1 MAIQMRRGAYAQFDP
16 SKMKAGEW
24 AVSTDSDTKK
34 QQIWMCFA
42 PGIVKRMG
50 TVEDFNIEIQRLIQ
64 DYLDSI
70 AESVEKAQESA
81 KLATSKAQESSTS
94 ATNAKASETKAKEY
108 EESAHSTIT
117 TINEAAEATRLNKEA
132 AARSEANAKASENQ
146 ALSYKNSASASEQA
160 SKTSETNAKTYA
172 DNASASATSA
182 STSASEASKSKTSS
196 SASASQ
202 AKTSE
207 TNAKTSETNSAK
219 SESEARKYAEQA
231 KEISESLSGALRPLG
246 TINFANLPSTADA
259 SSGDMYNITDQFT
272 TNDDFKE
279 GAGNIIPAGSNVYL
293 TIDRYWDVLAGTPV
307 TGVKG
312 NSESSYRRG
321 NVNITPANIGALSTT
336 GEASNTTVKFAEST
350 SRTKPTT
357 GEKISSIVGK
367 IVKFLSD
374 LKTVAFTGSYNDL
387 SNKPLSLPANGGNAS
402 TVNGHT
408 VNADVPSGAKFTDTH
423 VTVADNLTSTS
434 TTSALS
440 ANQGRILKNGLDEVN
455 QSLENLNSE
464 SANTNNTLELLKS
477 HDTIIISDSYGVS
490 SAVGKNT
497 WVEALKNAIVN
508 KYNSTVYTSTHGSRG
523 FVPNNIVPESFLDSL
538 KEFDA
543 LSDTQKNK
551 IKYIIV
557 CGGANDGK
565 ITADKIISNM
575 EIFMNYVKANYPNA
589 TCYVGMI
596 AYTNFAHDI
605 YYNAL
610 PAYKSI
616 SKLGGV
622 YLNGSENI
630 LRYNMLLTDKVHPN
644 NTGCGELS
652 RYLINAFFTGSC
664 DVNRVNTDITITP
677 SGICTEIK
685 NLGEVREIQNG
696 GMETLKIVS
705 DNYNT
710 QIEFIVNKSTF
721 NKLDVLEIGRV
732 SGLMTLSSTTA
743 HGMFVTKC
751 FFRGGVNNYPING
764 TTMMCSL
771 WVKDDILYFKPF
783 GIATER
789 SFWGDAITDVKSII
803 INDITLRVGDSYFYS

>member
-50 TVEDFNIEIQRLIQ
+50 TVEDFDIEIQRLIRS
-64 DYLDSI
+64 YLDDI
-70 AESVEKAQESA
+70 AESVEKAQGSA
-81 KLATSKAQESSTS
+81 KLAISKAQESSTS
-94 ATNAKASETKAKEY
+94 ATNAKTSETKAKEY

-182 STSASEASKSKTSS
+182 STSAGEASKSKASA

-219 SESEARKYAEQA
+219 SESEAQKYAEQV
-231 KEISESLSGALRPLG
+231 KEISESFSGALRPLG
-246 TINFANLPSTADA
+246 TINFANLPRTADA

-279 GAGNIIPAGSNVYL
+279 GAGNIIPSGSNVYL

-336 GEASNTTVKFAEST
+336 GEASNTTVKFTEST

-408 VNADVPSGAKFTDTH
+408 VNADVPSGAKFTDTNTWRPQPDWNATSGDAVIKNKPTIPSVGNGTVTITQNGTSKGAFTMNQSGNTTIALTDTH

-434 TTSALS
+434 TANALS

-455 QSLENLNSE
+455 QSLMTIKNDIMGTMIGKICFIYYKHTAGGVVKNKEYFLENVTNLGLSLPLM
-464 SANTNNTLELLKS
+464 NTDGKTFPALTSPMLLVDGGWNTPNGAIAALQLKADGTLS
-477 HDTIIISDSYGVS
+477 WVS
-490 SAVGKNT
+490 SYSHTQGLT
-497 WVEALKNAIVN
+497 
-508 KYNSTVYTSTHGSRG
+508 YMG
-523 FVPNNIVPESFLDSL
+523 F
-538 KEFDA
+538 
-543 LSDTQKNK
+543 
-551 IKYIIV
+551 
-557 CGGANDGK
+557 
-565 ITADKIISNM
+565 
-575 EIFMNYVKANYPNA
+575 
-589 TCYVGMI
+589 I
-596 AYTNFAHDI
+596 AY
-605 YYNAL
+605 
-610 PAYKSI
+610 
-616 SKLGGV
+616 
-622 YLNGSENI
+622 
-630 LRYNMLLTDKVHPN
+630 
-644 NTGCGELS
+644 
-652 RYLINAFFTGSC
+652 
-664 DVNRVNTDITITP
+664 
-677 SGICTEIK
+677 
-685 NLGEVREIQNG
+685 
-696 GMETLKIVS
+696 
-705 DNYNT
+705 
-710 QIEFIVNKSTF
+710 
-721 NKLDVLEIGRV
+721 
-732 SGLMTLSSTTA
+732 
-743 HGMFVTKC
+743 
-751 FFRGGVNNYPING
+751 
-764 TTMMCSL
+764 
-771 WVKDDILYFKPF
+771 
-783 GIATER
+783 IA
-789 SFWGDAITDVKSII
+789 K
-803 INDITLRVGDSYFYS
+803 

>member
-64 DYLDSI
+64 DYLDSM

-81 KLATSKAQESSTS
+81 KLATSKAQESSTFAS
-94 ATNAKASETKAKEY
+94 KAKTSETNAKASETKAKEY
-108 EESAHSTIT
+108 EESAHGTIT

-132 AARSEANAKASENQ
+132 AARSEANAKASENK
-146 ALSYKNSASASEQA
+146 ALLYKNSASVSEQA
-160 SKTSETNAKTYA
+160 SKASEANANTYA

-202 AKTSE
+202 AKASE

-293 TIDRYWDVLAGTPV
+293 TVDRYWDVLAGTPV

-336 GEASNTTVKFAEST
+336 GEASNTTVKFTEST

-402 TVNGHT
+402 TVNNHT
-408 VNADVPSGAKFTDTH
+408 VNADVPSGAKFTDTNTWRPLGTTADTACAGNDSRLSNARPASDVSAWAKASSKPSYSKSEVGLGNVDNTADANKSVKYATSAGNASTVNGHTVNSNVPANAKFTDTH

-455 QSLENLNSE
+455 QSLGNLANGTITIKNDIMGTMIGKLCFIYYKHTAGGVVKNKEYFLENVTNLGLSLPLM
-464 SANTNNTLELLKS
+464 NTDGKTFPVLTSPMFMVDGGWNTPNGAIAALQLKADGTLS
-477 HDTIIISDSYGVS
+477 WVS
-490 SAVGKNT
+490 SYSHTQGLT
-497 WVEALKNAIVN
+497 
-508 KYNSTVYTSTHGSRG
+508 YMG
-523 FVPNNIVPESFLDSL
+523 F
-538 KEFDA
+538 
-543 LSDTQKNK
+543 
-551 IKYIIV
+551 
-557 CGGANDGK
+557 
-565 ITADKIISNM
+565 
-575 EIFMNYVKANYPNA
+575 
-589 TCYVGMI
+589 I
-596 AYTNFAHDI
+596 AY
-605 YYNAL
+605 
-610 PAYKSI
+610 
-616 SKLGGV
+616 
-622 YLNGSENI
+622 
-630 LRYNMLLTDKVHPN
+630 
-644 NTGCGELS
+644 
-652 RYLINAFFTGSC
+652 
-664 DVNRVNTDITITP
+664 
-677 SGICTEIK
+677 
-685 NLGEVREIQNG
+685 
-696 GMETLKIVS
+696 
-705 DNYNT
+705 
-710 QIEFIVNKSTF
+710 
-721 NKLDVLEIGRV
+721 
-732 SGLMTLSSTTA
+732 
-743 HGMFVTKC
+743 
-751 FFRGGVNNYPING
+751 
-764 TTMMCSL
+764 
-771 WVKDDILYFKPF
+771 
-783 GIATER
+783 IA
-789 SFWGDAITDVKSII
+789 K
-803 INDITLRVGDSYFYS
+803 

>member
-34 QQIWMCFA
+34 QHIWMCFA

-50 TVEDFNIEIQRLIQ
+50 TVEDFDIEIQILIQ
-64 DYLDSI
+64 NYLDGI

-81 KLATSKAQESSTS
+81 KLATSKAQESSTSASRAKTSETNAKTSEINASNSAAKARASEVNAKASEAKAKASETSASTSATNAKASETNSKTSETNAKKSETNASASATNAKTSETNAKASATIASTS

-172 DNASASATSA
+172 DNASSSAASA
-182 STSASEASKSKTSS
+182 STSAGEASKSKASA

-219 SESEARKYAEQA
+219 SESEAQKYAEQV
-231 KEISESLSGALRPLG
+231 KEISESFSGALRPLG
-246 TINFANLPSTADA
+246 TISFVNLPSTADA
-259 SSGDMYNITDQFT
+259 NSGDMYNITDQFIT
-272 TNDDFKE
+272 TTDFKE

-312 NSESSYRRG
+312 NSESLYRRG

-336 GEASNTTVKFAEST
+336 GEASNTTVNFTESA

-387 SNKPLSLPANGGNAS
+387 SNKPLSLPANGGNS
-402 TVNGHT
+402 TTVNGHT

-423 VTVADNLTSTS
+423 VTVTDNLTSTS
-434 TTSALS
+434 TANALS

-455 QSLENLNSE
+455 QSLAVKTGTLTQISSYPLYMNYCYRVGNIVEIGFMLN
-464 SANTNNTLELLKS
+464 A
-477 HDTIIISDSYGVS
+477 
-490 SAVGKNT
+490 A
-497 WVEALKNAIVN
+497 
-508 KYNSTVYTSTHGSRG
+508 TSTKTNGTTIFNVPTG
-523 FVPNNIVPESFLDSL
+523 FRPLVDSW
-538 KEFDA
+538 A
-543 LSDTQKNK
+543 
-551 IKYIIV
+551 
-557 CGGANDGK
+557 
-565 ITADKIISNM
+565 
-575 EIFMNYVKANYPNA
+575 
-589 TCYVGMI
+589 I
-596 AYTNFAHDI
+596 AFH
-605 YYNAL
+605 
-610 PAYKSI
+610 S
-616 SKLGGV
+616 
-622 YLNGSENI
+622 NGS
-630 LRYNMLLTDKVHPN
+630 
-644 NTGCGELS
+644 
-652 RYLINAFFTGSC
+652 
-664 DVNRVNTDITITP
+664 
-677 SGICTEIK
+677 SGYARLVFSKT
-685 NLGEVREIQNG
+685 GEVRVVNPNG
-696 GMETLKIVS
+696 YSI
-705 DNYNT
+705 NT
-710 QIEFIVNKSTF
+710 GS
-721 NKLDVLEIGRV
+721 
-732 SGLMTLSSTTA
+732 
-743 HGMFVTKC
+743 
-751 FFRGGVNNYPING
+751 
-764 TTMMCSL
+764 
-771 WVKDDILYFKPF
+771 
-783 GIATER
+783 
-789 SFWGDAITDVKSII
+789 ITYVC
-803 INDITLRVGDSYFYS
+803 TQ